1 MTRHKCNYS
10 DKRLLAVELDDELL
24 VDRQVDV
31 CARRKSENLTG
42 EIVAADVQP
51 SDGALTAG
59 EVLGLLQDGHRT
71 RAFADL
77 DLIPDLA
84 LERRDVDLAAVDLDV
99 AMADELTG
107 LAARHGEAEA
117 VADVVQTGLKLLQQE
132 LAGDAGLAR
141 GLLVILAELALEGEI
156 DTLCLLLLTKLQ
168 AVAYDL
174 FDLAGLPVLAWG
186 EVALF
191 NGALVGEA

>member
-31 CARRKSENLTG
+31 CASRKSENLTG
-42 EIVAADVQP
+42 EIVAVDVQP

-59 EVLGLLQDGHRT
+59 
-71 RAFADL
+71 
-77 DLIPDLA
+77 
-84 LERRDVDLAAVDLDV
+84 
-99 AMADELTG
+99 
-107 LAARHGEAEA
+107 
-117 VADVVQTGLKLLQQE
+117 
-132 LAGDAGLAR
+132 DAGLAR
-141 GLLVILAELALEGEI
+141 GLLGILAELALEGEI
-156 DTLCLLLLTKLQ
+156 DTLCLLRLTKLQ

-191 NGALVGEA
+191 NGALVGEALCTLEEEFGPVAAAEAA